1 MNVRETTELPF
12 LIEKWMQFWRYYGLA
27 TPWGVIY
34 YIDEVSSNDQSLRRH
49 EKTHI
54 RQMERDGIF
63 KYMVMY
69 NYYWIVKGYKN
80 NPYEMEAR
88 KAERDI
94 IPKDITPYDMKKEEE
109 AWQYLE
115 EKIGKGETNG

>member
-1 MNVRETTELPF
+1 
-12 LIEKWMQFWRYYGLA
+12 
-27 TPWGVIY
+27 
-34 YIDEVSSNDQSLRRH
+34 
-49 EKTHI
+49 
-54 RQMERDGIF
+54 
-63 KYMVMY
+63 MY